1 MPKVSRKRGRGWE
14 DEMKAAIERDRVSQ
28 EDKKVAAALM
38 AAAAADSKK
47 RTGGFIQ
54 KYDPRIDADS
64 KRLLKAQS
72 NKTQEYDARKDPSSP
87 YYVPIPY
94 VGMPDYSKHMKGPLT
109 KGGNLFDKLAN
120 LPKKSSEDLVK
131 YWGKPQNR
139 ISDGGYT
146 YRRGQWFKDSI
157 LGSKMVDESEVRR
170 HTPLF
175 AKGVK
180 RRHIPHRR

>member
-14 DEMKAAIERDRVSQ
+14 DEMRAAIERDRVSQ

-38 AAAAADSKK
+38 AAAAAASKK
-47 RTGGFIQ
+47 RTGGFVQ
-54 KYDPRIDADS
+54 DSRIDDRIEAES
-64 KRLLKAQS
+64 KRLLKAEA
-72 NKTQEYDARKDPSSP
+72 NKKKEYDARKDPSSP

-94 VGMPDYSKHMKGPLT
+94 HGMPDYSKHMRGPLT
-109 KGGNLFDKLAN
+109 KGGNLLDKLAN

-131 YWGKPQNR
+131 YWAKPQNR

-175 AKGVK
+175 VK
-180 RRHIPHRR
+180 RWHISHRR